1 MQGSN
6 NQINDQQNYY
16 DSIGFSE
23 RIGYGERP
31 AILIIDMCRGI
42 TEREFKMFI
51 DMETHI
57 PRIQAIVDAARVI
70 RAPVIFTTVAYHQD
84 LADAGTFG
92 KKVPVVQE
100 LIHGSPLVEIDPRL
114 PMVDS
119 DHLLTKKFP
128 SAFYATHLQ
137 SMLTSQRV
145 DTTIIVGNST
155 SGCVRATLIDAVSG
169 GFRAIVPRDC
179 VADRVPLSHDV
190 NLFDIDSKYGD
201 VTDSEEVVQYLHSL
215 ATDQPSYSPSSNIQS
230 SKVDVS
236 IAG

>member
-1 MQGSN
+1 MKQN
-6 NQINDQQNYY
+6 DNQINDQHEYY
-16 DSIGFSE
+16 ESIGFSE

-31 AILIIDMCRGI
+31 AVLVIDMCRGI
-42 TEREFKMFI
+42 TERGHKMFI

-57 PRIQAIVDAARVI
+57 PRIQAIVGAARSI
-70 RAPVIFTTVAYHQD
+70 GAPVIFTTVAYHEN
-84 LADAGTFG
+84 LADAGMFG
-92 KKVPVVQE
+92 KKVPLVQA

-114 PMVDS
+114 PMRNT
-119 DHLLTKKFP
+119 DHLITKKFP

-137 SMLTSQRV
+137 SMLTGQRV

-179 VADRVPLSHDV
+179 VADRAPLSHDV

-201 VTDSEEVVQYLHSL
+201 VTDSEEVVQYLYGL
-215 ATDQPSYSPSSNIQS
+215 ETDSTSRVAVSN
-230 SKVDVS
+230 
-236 IAG
+236 AN

>member
-1 MQGSN
+1 MKPN
-6 NQINDQQNYY
+6 DNQIDDQHDYY
-16 DSIGFSE
+16 ASIGFSD

-31 AILIIDMCRGI
+31 AILVIDMCRGI
-42 TEREFKMFI
+42 TERGYKMFI

-57 PRIQAIVDAARVI
+57 PRIQAIIDAARAI
-70 RAPVIFTTVAYHQD
+70 EAPVIFTTVAYHKD
-84 LADAGTFG
+84 LADAGMFG

-100 LIHGSPLVEIDPRL
+100 LLHGSPLVEIEPRL
-114 PMVDS
+114 AMQDS
-119 DHLLTKKFP
+119 DHLITKKFP

-137 SMLTSQRV
+137 SMLTSQGV

-179 VADRVPLSHDV
+179 VADRAPLSHDV

-201 VTDSEEVVQYLHSL
+201 VTDSEEVVHYLYGL
-215 ATDQPSYSPSSNIQS
+215 KTDQLSETQSPKIAVSNAS
-230 SKVDVS
+230 
-236 IAG
+236 